1 MNYLKLI
8 RFQNLIMLA
17 LMQLLFRYGFLN
29 YQSIPLALNDW
40 QYLLLV
46 FATVMIAAG
55 GYVINNIMDQATD
68 NYNKP
73 NQVVVGKGISETNAY
88 NVYFLVTVL
97 GVGSGFYLS
106 NVIAK
111 PGFAAIFIIIS
122 ATLYLYATT
131 LKQLLLIGNFVVAL
145 LLAFS
150 VIIIGIFDLF
160 PVINPENKAVMRG
173 LFSILLDYALFAFL
187 INFIREIVK
196 DMEDVNGDHKQRMN
210 TLPIA
215 IGLKLT
221 SKVVFILS
229 LIALIM
235 VIYYI
240 KNYFLPNDLHLATLY
255 ALTCIVSP
263 LIYFVI
269 KIDHAKNKKDFHRLS
284 TILKLIILFGLL
296 SITVV
301 TYNILYHHYA

>member
-1 MNYLKLI
+1 M
-8 RFQNLIMLA
+8 MLA

-29 YQSIPLALNDW
+29 YQSIPLALNNW

-55 GYVINNIMDQATD
+55 GYVINNIIDQATD

-73 NQVVVGKGISETNAY
+73 NKVVVGRGISETNAY

-97 GVGSGFYLS
+97 GVGTGFYLS

-160 PVINPENKAVMRG
+160 PVITPENKSVMRG
-173 LFSILLDYALFAFL
+173 LFSILLDYALFAFV

-196 DMEDVNGDHKQRMN
+196 DMEDINGDYKLGMN

-215 IGLKLT
+215 LGLGRT
-221 SKVVFILS
+221 SKIVLALS
-229 LIALIM
+229 LIPLVM
-235 VIYYI
+235 VIFYVKAYV
-240 KNYFLPNDLHLATLY
+240 FANDLYFATLY
-255 ALTCIVSP
+255 ALIFIVAP
-263 LIYFVI
+263 LIYFTV
-269 KIDHAKNKKDFHRLS
+269 KMAYAKKNQDFHHLS
-284 TILKLIILFGLL
+284 TVLKLIILFGLF
-296 SITVV
+296 SIAIV
-301 TYNILYHHYA
+301 TYNILHHA

>member
-8 RFQNLIMLA
+8 RFQNLMMLA

-29 YQSIPLALNDW
+29 YQSIPLALNNW
-40 QYLLLV
+40 HYLLLV

-55 GYVINNIMDQATD
+55 GYVINNIIDQATD

-73 NQVVVGKGISETNAY
+73 NKVVVGRGISETNAY

-97 GVGSGFYLS
+97 GVGTGFYLS

-160 PVINPENKAVMRG
+160 PVITPENKSVMRG
-173 LFSILLDYALFAFL
+173 LFSILLDYALFAFV

-196 DMEDVNGDHKQRMN
+196 DMEDINGDYKLGMN

-215 IGLKLT
+215 LGLGRT
-221 SKVVFILS
+221 SKIVFALS
-229 LIALIM
+229 LIPLVMVIFYVKAYVFENDLYFATFYALI
-235 VIYYI
+235 
-240 KNYFLPNDLHLATLY
+240 F
-255 ALTCIVSP
+255 IVAP
-263 LIYFVI
+263 LIYFTV
-269 KIDHAKNKKDFHRLS
+269 KMANAKKNQDFHHLS
-284 TILKLIILFGLL
+284 TVLKLIILFGLF
-296 SITVV
+296 SIAIV
-301 TYNILYHHYA
+301 TYNILHHA

>member
-8 RFQNLIMLA
+8 RFQNLMMLA

-29 YQSIPLALNDW
+29 YQSIPLALNNW

-55 GYVINNIMDQATD
+55 GYVINNIIDQATD

-73 NQVVVGKGISETNAY
+73 NKVVVGRGISETNAY

-97 GVGSGFYLS
+97 GVGTGFYLS

-160 PVINPENKAVMRG
+160 PVITPENKSVMRG
-173 LFSILLDYALFAFL
+173 LFSILLDYALFAFV

-196 DMEDVNGDHKQRMN
+196 DMEDINGDYKLGMN

-215 IGLKLT
+215 LGLSRT
-221 SKVVFILS
+221 SKIVLALS
-229 LIALIM
+229 LIPLVM
-235 VIYYI
+235 VIFYVKAYV
-240 KNYFLPNDLHLATLY
+240 FANDLYFATLY
-255 ALTCIVSP
+255 ALIFIVAP
-263 LIYFVI
+263 LIYFTV
-269 KIDHAKNKKDFHRLS
+269 KMAYAKKNQDFHHLS
-284 TILKLIILFGLL
+284 TVLKLIILFGLF
-296 SITVV
+296 SIAIV
-301 TYNILYHHYA
+301 TYNIFHHA

>member
-1 MNYLKLI
+1 M
-8 RFQNLIMLA
+8 MLA

-29 YQSIPLALNDW
+29 FQSIPLALNDW

-68 NYNKP
+68 NYNNPK
-73 NQVVVGKGISETNAY
+73 NVVVGKSISEINAY
-88 NVYFLVTVL
+88 NIYFLTTVL

-160 PVINPENKAVMRG
+160 PVINPENKTVMRG
-173 LFSILLDYALFAFL
+173 LFSILLDYALFAFV

-196 DMEDVNGDHKQRMN
+196 DMEDVNGDHKQGMN

-221 SKVVFILS
+221 SKVVFVLS

-269 KIDHAKNKKDFHRLS
+269 KIDHAKKKKDFNRLS

-301 TYNILYHHYA
+301 TYNIFHHHHA

>member
-1 MNYLKLI
+1 M
-8 RFQNLIMLA
+8 MLA

-29 YQSIPLALNDW
+29 YQSIPLALNNW

-55 GYVINNIMDQATD
+55 GYVINNIIDQATD

-73 NQVVVGKGISETNAY
+73 NKVVVGRGISETNAY

-97 GVGSGFYLS
+97 GVGTGFYLS

-160 PVINPENKAVMRG
+160 PVITPENKSVMRG
-173 LFSILLDYALFAFL
+173 LFSILLDYALFAFV

-196 DMEDVNGDHKQRMN
+196 DMEDINGDYKLGMN

-215 IGLKLT
+215 LGLGRT
-221 SKVVFILS
+221 SKIVFALS
-229 LIALIM
+229 LIPLVM
-235 VIYYI
+235 VIFYVKAYV
-240 KNYFLPNDLHLATLY
+240 FENDLYFATLY
-255 ALTCIVSP
+255 ALIFIVAP
-263 LIYFVI
+263 LIYFTV
-269 KIDHAKNKKDFHRLS
+269 KMAYAKKNQDFHHLS
-284 TILKLIILFGLL
+284 TVLKLIILFGLF
-296 SITVV
+296 SIAIV
-301 TYNILYHHYA
+301 TYNILHHA

>member
-160 PVINPENKAVMRG
+160 PVINPENKNVMRG

-301 TYNILYHHYA
+301 TYNILHHHHA